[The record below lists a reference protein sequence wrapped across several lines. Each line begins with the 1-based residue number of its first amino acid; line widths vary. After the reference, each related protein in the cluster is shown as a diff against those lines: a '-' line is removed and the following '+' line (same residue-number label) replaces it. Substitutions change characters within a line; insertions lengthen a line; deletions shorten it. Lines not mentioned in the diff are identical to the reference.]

1 MRIEVVRVYIS
12 VDIQSIAKSPTLY
25 AFFLIDKVSY
35 TYIKSVRGFFFESV
49 IFYNSGKCDAP

>member
-1 MRIEVVRVYIS
+1 MRIKVVRVYIS
-12 VDIQSIAKSPTLY
+12 GDIQYLAKSPTLY

-35 TYIKSVRGFFFESV
+35 TYIKSVRFFFESV

>member
-1 MRIEVVRVYIS
+1 MRIKVVRVYICG
-12 VDIQSIAKSPTLY
+12 DTQSIAKSPTLY

-35 TYIKSVRGFFFESV
+35 TYIKSVRFLFESV